1 MDFRQ
6 EDDWE
11 KEEFFILPLYTNSN
25 RQQQLSQISEESQ
38 RKRKKEIGGLLESC
52 WMDRARE
59 KENFLR
65 ARPVEFSSPAL
76 PWPFYL
82 FKRTNLKEALLARS
96 LSPLAC
102 WPSIAASCSSFPPL
116 SLCRSQS
123 SASLRRSN
131 LLVVS
136 SQQPLVHC
144 CCATGDRNGARR
156 WGSSASF
163 IPSPLPFAS
172 LNLLALQVDGTW
184 WSSSARKDEAS
195 SGANK
200 SNCPTVIRLKRIV
213 RSLSL
218 SLSLTHSSYSHH
230 HSILFEPATAE
241 ATTAQVQ
248 PISKLNELISSLLQA
263 RQRLLLRENA
273 STTRHLL

>member
-1 MDFRQ
+1 M
-6 EDDWE
+6 
-11 KEEFFILPLYTNSN
+11 
-25 RQQQLSQISEESQ
+25 
-38 RKRKKEIGGLLESC
+38 
-52 WMDRARE
+52 
-59 KENFLR
+59 
-65 ARPVEFSSPAL
+65 
-76 PWPFYL
+76 
-82 FKRTNLKEALLARS
+82 ALLPVQANELERSTSRSLS

-218 SLSLTHSSYSHH
+218 SLSHSLELFASPFYLIWTGYSWGNN
-230 HSILFEPATAE
+230 ST
-241 ATTAQVQ
+241 
-248 PISKLNELISSLLQA
+248 SSTNLQA
-263 RQRLLLRENA
+263 ERA
-273 STTRHLL
+273 HFKPPTSSTKATPARKRFHNPALVVVRTWDNNTGNNNSQVAR